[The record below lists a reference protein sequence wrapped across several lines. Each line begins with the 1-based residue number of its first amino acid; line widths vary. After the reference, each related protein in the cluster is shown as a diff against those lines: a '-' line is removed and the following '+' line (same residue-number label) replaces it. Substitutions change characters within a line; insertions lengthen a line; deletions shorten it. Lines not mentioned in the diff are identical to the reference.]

1 MHGMASVS
9 SAILDVAGTPH
20 DVPPPAH
27 ENDCELGELL
37 RRAREGRG
45 LTRQQ
50 ISSET
55 KIPLRLLEALER
67 NSLTELPGG
76 FYRRAQIRAYARA
89 VHLDEAVASAQLARA
104 LTAAP
109 DEVTTPQRTQ
119 EPTWSQARLMII
131 IGIVVAAGVTW
142 WAFDGREPRA
152 DRQARMQR
160 PSQSVRH
167 RVAPPPEMSLGAVA
181 GLSQR
186 ALPDQPIAS
195 IVFSDGGRAM
205 ASASTNGR
213 AAALPSDDVRDAAG
227 AAPAPSS
234 TDSDTSGL
242 VVTTEPPGA
251 RVTMNGIGWGFA
263 PVTIRYVAP
272 GDKRIRVTKD
282 GYEAEERLVHLA
294 EGHAK
299 ALTIRLRAAP

>member
-1 MHGMASVS
+1 MASVS
-9 SAILDVAGTPH
+9 SVISDVAGTPH

-37 RRAREGRG
+37 RRARESRG

-67 NSLTELPGG
+67 NSLTELPSG

-104 LTAAP
+104 LTAAA
-109 DEVTTPQRTQ
+109 DEVTTPPRAQ
-119 EPTWSQARLMII
+119 EPTWAHARVMVI
-131 IGIVVAAGVTW
+131 IGIVVATGVTW
-142 WAFDGREPRA
+142 WAFDGREPHA
-152 DRQARMQR
+152 DRKARMQR
-160 PSQSVRH
+160 PT
-167 RVAPPPEMSLGAVA
+167 A
-181 GLSQR
+181 GLSQH

-205 ASASTNGR
+205 ASASTSGR
-213 AAALPSDDVRDAAG
+213 AAALPSGDVRDQAG
-227 AAPAPSS
+227 EVPAPSS
-234 TDSDTSGL
+234 TGSDTSGL

-282 GYEAEERLVHLA
+282 GYAAEERLVHLA
-294 EGHAK
+294 EGHAI